1 MSTTLT
7 YTDSTKGLIASAFSL
22 GYALSLL
29 PSGYLLTK
37 IPYSQVLL
45 CGILLWSVAQIITPT
60 AAFLSVPFLLCARVL
75 MGSGEAAAM
84 PSLQLVS
91 STHVPP
97 SLRSRYWGLVTA
109 CLSLGTITAY
119 SFVPGVI
126 DGIGW
131 EGAFQALGV
140 TGLAIGGGWW
150 KVNRD
155 LEEGREVETEGTGGE
170 EVRSDE
176 ERSNSKNMIPPSY
189 TTNNFPLVASLLA
202 STIIPTPF
210 RDLLRS
216 WQEETPY
223 REIFTSKPF
232 LALTLSHSGG
242 QREATAINYLFY
254 MTNNL
259 PYARFARAS
268 LVASNFFLYFTL
280 TWLPTYYLYAYSL
293 SPSQSKLG
301 STLPFILAGL
311 TSLSGGVLSD
321 YLNENSILSL
331 TDVRKLMQSLAFLVP
346 SFSLLYLSFNHQIT
360 YFTAALLLTTA
371 VAFQSLSSSGFGCG
385 AQVGWS
391 DAMATAAQR
400 TVLKLAKF
408 PFVASLIIA
417 ALLSRTYHENT
428 PPLFTVLPRLSLLLR
443 GRLDSTVQASF

>member
-1 MSTTLT
+1 
-7 YTDSTKGLIASAFSL
+7 
-22 GYALSLL
+22 
-29 PSGYLLTK
+29 
-37 IPYSQVLL
+37 
-45 CGILLWSVAQIITPT
+45 
-60 AAFLSVPFLLCARVL
+60 
-75 MGSGEAAAM
+75 
-84 PSLQLVS
+84 
-91 STHVPP
+91 
-97 SLRSRYWGLVTA
+97 
-109 CLSLGTITAY
+109 LSLGTITAY